1 MQTHGLVSII
11 TPSYNCAAFISET
24 IEAIQAQTYTDWEL
38 LITDDCST
46 DNSIEIINRYADNDP
61 RIILIRLKQNS
72 GAGVARNH
80 AIDCAKG
87 QYIAFCDSDD
97 RWFPEKLEKQISL
110 MKSKGIALCYSSY
123 MTCNE
128 KGDINGIIVAPKKIS
143 YNDILKDDSMGFLT
157 CIYDATI
164 TGKIHLPTIRK
175 RQDWGLKIKLL
186 KQTGTAIGILQPLA
200 IYRLRR
206 NSISNKKLSLIKY
219 NVGVYRSVL
228 NYGFLRAWC
237 KFLFV
242 FMPHYLVKRLRIK
255 ITNR

>member
-143 YNDILKDDSMGFLT
+143 YNDILKDDSMYNPQNETEDGN
-157 CIYDATI
+157 
-164 TGKIHLPTIRK
+164 KSK
-175 RQDWGLKIKLL
+175 RPKIKTKRDSPQNEAYLRVRFFNRPPYPIFAP
-186 KQTGTAIGILQPLA
+186 KST
-200 IYRLRR
+200 RLRR
-206 NSISNKKLSLIKY
+206 
-219 NVGVYRSVL
+219 GQ
-228 NYGFLRAWC
+228 G
-237 KFLFV
+237 
-242 FMPHYLVKRLRIK
+242 
-255 ITNR
+255 